1 MNPQLRRYIADT
13 GPASLTFFASVIGAM
28 LLAKRVEPGLVRV
41 LVCLIPLPSV
51 LWLAWVEISRLRR
64 RDELRQRIEVEAI
77 AIAFAMS
84 FVIVVTLT
92 FLELGN
98 AFSVQASATADI
110 ASPSASTPSARAR
123 RQGRKVPVGVREKR
137 CDFTVDQNL

>member
-1 MNPQLRRYIADT
+1 MNPALRRYIADC
-13 GPASLTFFASVIGAM
+13 GPASFAFFASVIAAM
-28 LLAKRVEPGLVRV
+28 MLAKRVEPGVVRI

-51 LWLAWVEISRLRR
+51 LWLAWAEIQRLRR

-84 FVIVVTLT
+84 FIIVVTLT

-98 AFSVQASATADI
+98 AYT
-110 ASPSASTPSARAR
+110 
-123 RQGRKVPVGVREKR
+123 
-137 CDFTVDQNL
+137 

>member
-1 MNPQLRRYIADT
+1 M
-13 GPASLTFFASVIGAM
+13 
-28 LLAKRVEPGLVRV
+28 
-41 LVCLIPLPSV
+41 
-51 LWLAWVEISRLRR
+51 RR

-98 AFSVQASATADI
+98 ALS
-110 ASPSASTPSARAR
+110 
-123 RQGRKVPVGVREKR
+123 VPVSTLSLVMAACWIAAQITVRTR
-137 CDFTVDQNL
+137 FRYWCSIFGSSSDSN

>member
-13 GPASLTFFASVIGAM
+13 GPASLTFFASVIGEM

-98 AFSVQASATADI
+98 AFSVQASTVSLVMAACWVAAQI
-110 ASPSASTPSARAR
+110 I
-123 RQGRKVPVGVREKR
+123 VRTRFRYWCGIFGSQSDSK
-137 CDFTVDQNL
+137 